1 MATALS
7 DFNSK
12 GNFGDYKVAAQV
24 SKDKKNLYSDLNLFF
39 QKNPN
44 TLDISPLRDIDAV
57 RQSVKNLVLTNFFER
72 PFHPELGS
80 NVTALLF
87 EPADQ
92 FTGIAIRDEIQRVV
106 EEFEPR
112 VNNVVVQVFA
122 DIDANRYQVS
132 VFFNV
137 VFTNVEQ
144 EVTFNLQRLR

>member
-39 QKNPN
+39 QRNPN
-44 TLDISPLRDIDAV
+44 DISPLRDIDAV

-92 FTGIAIRDEIQRVV
+92 FTGIAIRDEIQKVV

-122 DIDANRYQVS
+122 DIDANRY
-132 VFFNV
+132 
-137 VFTNVEQ
+137 
-144 EVTFNLQRLR
+144 